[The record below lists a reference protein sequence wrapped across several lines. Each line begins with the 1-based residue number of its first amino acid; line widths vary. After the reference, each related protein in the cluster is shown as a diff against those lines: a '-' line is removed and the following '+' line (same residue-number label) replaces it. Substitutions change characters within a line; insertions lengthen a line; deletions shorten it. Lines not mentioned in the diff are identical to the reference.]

1 MGTGNIFIDWINRTD
16 THENSDE
23 NRSIPSECAILDLSQ
38 MQRSSDNQT
47 TIREERVHGKLYD
60 AEEQWWQKFKKC
72 LILMGDRI
80 GERLGERVDNTREIL
95 HNNSRLVL
103 VVAVAAVFIV
113 IGVIVASVTLSSGK
127 DKPVVVI
134 PDDSEGGGFDF
145 VGIGDKNTPTSILIK
160 GPTYSPSTTHLK
172 EDTTMPSEMPS
183 TSEPSSSLIP
193 SRLPSALPSITPSSS
208 PSTSPSTSAAPT
220 QVASS
225 APTYVP
231 TVSIEPVARSPIEPF
246 SANETVDSILTF
258 CVIADAPYTKEEL
271 AELPDQIATQMEGC
285 EFLVHLGD
293 IFVGDTPCLAEDYQT
308 IRDVMIESDT
318 PAFLVPGDNEWN
330 DCIRS
335 EIDIGWDHWTNHFVG
350 FENNWNHTFS
360 VVRQPGYEE
369 NFYFIKKRSLVF
381 GLNIVGGRVHNE
393 TEWETRLRSEY
404 NWVRE
409 VMLLNL
415 VDMKS
420 SDGVIIMAHA
430 HPSEDHHEFFN
441 AFRVFLRDELKNE
454 FPVLYLHGDGH
465 DFLYTPSYH
474 NQSNF
479 LRIQH
484 EGGTNEPI
492 LKIMAGPGR
501 GPEGR
506 SSVHN
511 AFQYDRQLDVFPSR
525 VKEKNK

>member
-1 MGTGNIFIDWINRTD
+1 
-16 THENSDE
+16 
-23 NRSIPSECAILDLSQ
+23 
-38 MQRSSDNQT
+38 
-47 TIREERVHGKLYD
+47 
-60 AEEQWWQKFKKC
+60 
-72 LILMGDRI
+72 
-80 GERLGERVDNTREIL
+80 
-95 HNNSRLVL
+95 
-103 VVAVAAVFIV
+103 
-113 IGVIVASVTLSSGK
+113 
-127 DKPVVVI
+127 
-134 PDDSEGGGFDF
+134 
-145 VGIGDKNTPTSILIK
+145 
-160 GPTYSPSTTHLK
+160 
-172 EDTTMPSEMPS
+172 
-183 TSEPSSSLIP
+183 
-193 SRLPSALPSITPSSS
+193 
-208 PSTSPSTSAAPT
+208 
-220 QVASS
+220 
-225 APTYVP
+225 
-231 TVSIEPVARSPIEPF
+231 
-246 SANETVDSILTF
+246 
-258 CVIADAPYTKEEL
+258 
-271 AELPDQIATQMEGC
+271 
-285 EFLVHLGD
+285 
-293 IFVGDTPCLAEDYQT
+293 
-308 IRDVMIESDT
+308 MIESDT